1 MEERIIDRLPE
12 IREMIYQYIK
22 KHGTIDAALIGDRSN
37 IGEWH
42 FVPAKLVDPMM
53 QADMELIFGEP

>member
-1 MEERIIDRLPE
+1 
-12 IREMIYQYIK
+12 MIYQYIK

-53 QADMELIFGEP
+53 QADMELIFGKP